1 MRGLKMIDSHSIE
14 RFYSKM
20 FTTPEKRISV
30 VIGLVTITLASII
43 NGITSEVF
51 FAQRYFFI
59 GLFVII
65 YFLVSRSYIGLA
77 FNTRRVFFLSLIVL
91 ISIEVFDFIAI
102 HVLQAFYLIVV
113 APSAATALITITLY
127 FTSKASERRVLFT
140 SALIFVLIYPVSHL
154 YSFQVPHRFLAYIL
168 IVAAG
173 IVLSFLFI
181 RFMDRD
187 FRPFNI
193 KDLLRSFILFWL
205 TSDPQYFEKEISKSG
220 FEQAGW
226 TKCLSIGDSKLIS
239 TSFHPGPMRNIGGAS
254 LVEEVLERFP
264 GSMYLH
270 SASKHEDNPVSG
282 EDVRNILDSV
292 KCSGKQLTAHYPYEV
307 AGERFYLK
315 VFPFDEVKLL
325 IFSGKE
331 AIDDLH
337 SQMNHTA
344 EHYLGEVMLVDGH
357 NAHRE
362 NYDITDEDAV
372 EIEHLIKKAATI
384 QTEGSPIQYF
394 FYNKDIDNKNLKHAA
409 ILFLRY
415 GHTNGEDIHAILSLD
430 GNNIDK
436 DFKEELEDYG
446 RDRGISLTVTTTDNH
461 SSTGVSPKVGYRAV
475 GDKQDRQK
483 VRSFLN
489 EALQKLEFYDGE
501 IYYSRNKV
509 TARVMGRQFFED
521 AEIAFKELG
530 GKALYLLMVVVLV
543 QLFLTI
549 ILGMKIL

>member
-1 MRGLKMIDSHSIE
+1 MIDSHSIE

-43 NGITSEVF
+43 NGITKEFF

-65 YFLVSRSYIGLA
+65 CFLVSRNYIGLA
-77 FNTRRVFFLSLIVL
+77 FNTRRVFFLSLIFL

-102 HVLQAFYLIVV
+102 HLLNTFYLIVV

-127 FTSKASERRVLFT
+127 FTSKASERRIFFT
-140 SALIFVLIYPVSHL
+140 SALIFMVVYPVSHM
-154 YSFQVPHRFLAYIL
+154 YSFQVSHRFLAYTL

-173 IVLSFLFI
+173 IILSFLFI

-187 FRPFNI
+187 FRAFNL
-193 KDLLRSFILFWL
+193 KKLLKSFILFWL
-205 TSDPQYFEKEISKSG
+205 TTNPQYFEKEIVKSG

-226 TKCLSIGDSKLIS
+226 TKCLSIGDTKLVS

-254 LVEEVLERFP
+254 LVPKFLEKFQN
-264 GSMYLH
+264 SIYLH

-282 EDVRNILDSV
+282 EDVQNILNSV
-292 KCSGKQLTAHYPYEV
+292 KCSGKELIASYPYEV
-307 AGERFYLK
+307 TGNRFVLK
-315 VFPFDEVKLL
+315 VFPFSEMKLM

-331 AIDDLH
+331 AIDDLP

-357 NAHRE
+357 NAHKE
-362 NYDITDEDAV
+362 NYDITDEDTV
-372 EIEHLIKKAATI
+372 EIEQLIKEAADI
-384 QTEGSPIQYF
+384 QTEESDVKYF
-394 FYNKDIDNKNLKHAA
+394 FYEQDMDNKNLKHAA
-409 ILFLRY
+409 ILFLEY
-415 GHTNGEDIHAILSLD
+415 GESIHAILSLD
-430 GNNIDK
+430 GNNIDR

-446 RDRGISLTVTTTDNH
+446 KNNEVGLTVTTTDNH
-461 SSTGVSPKVGYRAV
+461 SKTGVSPKVGYRAV

-483 VRSFLN
+483 VRSFLQ
-489 EALQKLEFYDGE
+489 EAFRRMEFTEGS
-501 IYYSRNKV
+501 ICYSRNKV

-521 AEIAFKELG
+521 AERAFKELG
-530 GKALYLLMVVVLV
+530 EKSLYLLLAVVVI
-543 QLFLTI
+543 QLLLAF
-549 ILGMKIL
+549 ILGMQIL